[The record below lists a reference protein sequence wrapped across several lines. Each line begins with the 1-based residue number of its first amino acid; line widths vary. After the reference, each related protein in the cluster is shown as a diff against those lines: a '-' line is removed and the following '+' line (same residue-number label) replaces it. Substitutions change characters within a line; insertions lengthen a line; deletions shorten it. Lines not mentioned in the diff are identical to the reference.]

1 MQRHGYRQP
10 QGVASNRVLVAILML
25 EKVRAPRGYTKKVR
39 PHLVLLVLRRLAI
52 ISHGCRSS
60 LRHAPPAAAGDHST
74 RRALTLSKSLRASR
88 VGIGRAATV
97 EAADSGAM
105 FPSRTRIAPA
115 RRAARRI
122 WRATPQERRF
132 NPSRG
137 SL

>member
-60 LRHAPPAAAGDHST
+60 LRHAPPAPGGSQYAA
-74 RRALTLSKSLRASR
+74 ALTLFSSSKSLWASR
-88 VGIGRAATV
+88 VGRVV
-97 EAADSGAM
+97 EQSSSDGA
-105 FPSRTRIAPA
+105 
-115 RRAARRI
+115 
-122 WRATPQERRF
+122 EV
-132 NPSRG
+132 
-137 SL
+137 